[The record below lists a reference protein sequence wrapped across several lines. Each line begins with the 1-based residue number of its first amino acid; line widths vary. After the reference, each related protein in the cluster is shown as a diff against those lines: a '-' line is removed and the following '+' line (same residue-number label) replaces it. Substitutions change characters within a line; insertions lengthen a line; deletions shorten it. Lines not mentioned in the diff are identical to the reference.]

1 MTSEEKK
8 NFPQLS
14 EPNKNFSDF
23 SHKKKNHQRDINI
36 RRTKQHVF
44 CFQQKKKTQRDIRNK
59 GKLS

>member
-23 SHKKKNHQRDINI
+23 SHKEKNHQRDNDI
-36 RRTKQHVF
+36 RRTKGRF
-44 CFQQKKKTQRDIRNK
+44 LFSAKKET
-59 GKLS
+59 